1 VAGSVIVS
9 MAVLAVLFESVGC
22 TVLCLVICKTAAA
35 LGFVIASVRGVS
47 VLHAVKAFY
56 CFAVVFVKF
65 KASVSNG
72 DRFRVVSR

>member
-9 MAVLAVLFESVGC
+9 MAVLAVLFGSVGC
-22 TVLCLVICKTAAA
+22 AVCLVICKTATA

-47 VLHAVKAFY
+47 VLLAVKASY
-56 CFAVVFVKF
+56 CFRFIFVKF

-72 DRFRVVSR
+72 NRFRVVSS